1 MPVTL
6 KSTGMRWTKL
16 RSMLLLLRKWR
27 RFCAPDLRMPALSNG
42 KDSILR
48 AITDNAT
55 DDATKILAATEADTL
70 QGAEGFS

>member
-1 MPVTL
+1 
-6 KSTGMRWTKL
+6 
-16 RSMLLLLRKWR
+16 
-27 RFCAPDLRMPALSNG
+27 MPALSNG